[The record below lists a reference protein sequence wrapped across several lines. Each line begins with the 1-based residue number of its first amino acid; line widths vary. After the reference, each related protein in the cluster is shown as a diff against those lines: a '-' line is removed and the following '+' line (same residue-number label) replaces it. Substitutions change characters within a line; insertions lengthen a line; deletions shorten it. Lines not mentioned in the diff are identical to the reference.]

1 MNFEL
6 IPQSSCDLESWM
18 TPVWAK
24 HFVRQ
29 KKPES
34 TLLIH
39 VVIARW
45 NTDLLDLYIIEFL
58 SITDWLVH
66 FVF

>member
-1 MNFEL
+1 
-6 IPQSSCDLESWM
+6 M

-39 VVIARW
+39 VVIAPW
-45 NTDLLDLYIIEFL
+45 NTDLPDLYIIEFL
-58 SITDWLVH
+58 SITDCLVH